1 MCDVVSDLSSLTALL
16 EYLLTYKTSAQ
27 SPSPDGKYQ
36 IIFNFVK
43 TCNESLGYAYLFS
56 TVVSYPLIPTDSL

>member
-36 IIFNFVK
+36 MIFNLVK
-43 TCNESLGYAYLFS
+43 TCHESLGYAYLFS
-56 TVVSYPLIPTDSL
+56 TAVSYPLIPTDSL